1 MGTRISVALNLA
13 LATVLAFA
21 LLGPTPAT
29 GGSAVSLNFAAAA
42 FEAVESSTHNNAS
55 DTVCNAFV
63 TSQQGAENKGDLNAI
78 DGSYLQEV
86 LLPQGAKVTRLTL
99 FANDNSDQDA
109 WIYLVRKRIDAG
121 LDPQFQ
127 GYKVMAQTRSTD
139 AVNGV
144 MRKFSDGSVQGAVVD
159 NSRYFYFLEMVVCD
173 AIEPFAVRVVFAR

>member
-1 MGTRISVALNLA
+1 
-13 LATVLAFA
+13 
-21 LLGPTPAT
+21 
-29 GGSAVSLNFAAAA
+29 
-42 FEAVESSTHNNAS
+42 
-55 DTVCNAFV
+55 
-63 TSQQGAENKGDLNAI
+63 
-78 DGSYLQEV
+78 
-86 LLPQGAKVTRLTL
+86 
-99 FANDNSDQDA
+99 
-109 WIYLVRKRIDAG
+109 